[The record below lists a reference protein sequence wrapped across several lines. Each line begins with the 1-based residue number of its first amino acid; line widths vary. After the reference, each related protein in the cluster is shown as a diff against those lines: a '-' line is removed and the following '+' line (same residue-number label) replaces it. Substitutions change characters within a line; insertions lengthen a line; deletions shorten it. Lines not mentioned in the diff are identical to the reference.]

1 MRLALTLMLSYLLG
15 SIPVAVWMGKIVRGI
30 DIRNHGSGNAGAT
43 NALRVLGTKYGVL
56 VLALDMVKGLLAVLV
71 VSKIGRMEFAVYPNL
86 LPVLA
91 GSCAILGHVFP
102 VTTGFRGGKGVGTA
116 AGAMLALAPVVT
128 LCVLVLWATIVAAT
142 RYVSVASMVAAI
154 SVPLLLILRKVIFEN
169 DPGRAITSFGVIM
182 ALAVL
187 IRHHGN
193 IGRLLAGREK
203 KLTLG
208 ANRTKRKQP

>member
-30 DIRNHGSGNAGAT
+30 DIRDHGSGNAGAT
-43 NALRVLGTKYGVL
+43 NALRVLGAKYGVL

-71 VSKIGRMEFAVYPNL
+71 VSKIGQMEFAAYPNL

-116 AGAMLALAPVVT
+116 AGVMLALAPVVT
-128 LCVLVLWATIVAAT
+128 LCVLVLWAAIVAAT

-169 DPGRAITSFGVIM
+169 DPGRAITSFSVIM

-187 IRHHGN
+187 IFHHGN
-193 IGRLLAGREK
+193 IGRLLAGKEN

-208 ANRTKRKQP
+208 ANRTKRKQS

>member
-30 DIRNHGSGNAGAT
+30 DIRDHGSGNAGAT

-56 VLALDMVKGLLAVLV
+56 VLAMDMVKGLLAVLV
-71 VSKIGRMEFAVYPNL
+71 VSKIGQMEFASYPNL

-116 AGAMLALAPVVT
+116 AGVMLALAPVVT
-128 LCVLVLWATIVAAT
+128 LCVLVLWAAIVAAT

-154 SVPLLLILRKVIFEN
+154 SLPLLLILMKVVFEN
-169 DPGRAITSFGVIM
+169 DPGRAITSFSVII

-193 IGRLLAGREK
+193 IGRLLAGKEN

-208 ANRTKRKQP
+208 ANRTKRKQS

>member
-30 DIRNHGSGNAGAT
+30 DIRDHGSGNAGAT

-56 VLALDMVKGLLAVLV
+56 VLVLDMVKGLLAVLV
-71 VSKIGRMEFAVYPNL
+71 VSKIGQMEFAAYPNL

-116 AGAMLALAPVVT
+116 AGVMLALAPVVT
-128 LCVLVLWATIVAAT
+128 LCVLVLWAAIVAAT

-154 SVPLLLILRKVIFEN
+154 SAPLLLILRKVVFEN
-169 DPGRAITSFGVIM
+169 DPGIATTSFSVIM
-182 ALAVL
+182 ALAVM

-193 IGRLLAGREK
+193 IGRLLAGREN

-208 ANRTKRKQP
+208 ANRTKRKQS